1 MEPAVKLDG
10 VCFSYRS
17 TPVLEEASLSLAPGE
32 LCALLGPNGAG
43 KSTVIRLILG
53 EIAPDRGTV
62 EVLGRTPSA
71 AAIDGA
77 VGYVPQQA
85 PDDYRHFPASVE
97 EVVGAMLPKA
107 PVLGGRRSS
116 RSNRGNQREAV
127 RQALRAAGI
136 EDLAKRPIGELSGG
150 QFQRALLARALVSAP
165 KLLLLDE
172 PTSNLDAERADSLV
186 RLVSSVSKESGASA
200 LLVTHDLARMPDLFD
215 RVVCLH
221 DGFVEEH
228 ASVRVGE

>member
-10 VCFSYRS
+10 VRFSYHS
-17 TPVLEEASLSLAPGE
+17 ASVLEGASLSLVPGE
-32 LCALLGPNGAG
+32 LCALVGPNGAG

-62 EVLGRTPSA
+62 EVLGRAPSA
-71 AAIDGA
+71 AATGGA

-97 EVVGAMLPKA
+97 EVVGAMLPNT
-107 PVLGGRRSS
+107 PVLGGRRYSRSDRSS
-116 RSNRGNQREAV
+116 RRGAV
-127 RQALRAAGI
+127 LKALRSTGI
-136 EDLAKRPIGELSGG
+136 EDLARRPVGELSGG

-165 KLLLLDE
+165 RVLLLDE
-172 PTSNLDAERADSLV
+172 PTSNLDAESADSLA
-186 RLVSSVSKESGASA
+186 RLVSRISKESGASA

-215 RVVCLH
+215 RVACLH
-221 DGFVEEH
+221 DGIVEERPP
-228 ASVRVGE
+228 VRMEE